1 MSIEET
7 NKIPVVGGEPAAE
20 PTSQEQVRQLIRRV
34 DELVELLRN
43 QQDIL
48 RKRGMNVPHGVLD
61 NLRALKMRFDA
72 LAKQLVNA
80 SAELRTL
87 RALADTTALITSS
100 LDTDTVLNQVMDT
113 VIALTGA
120 ERGYI
125 VMKNRETG
133 ELDQFK
139 VARGLDKE
147 QLAVR
152 ETNGTEGGKRNDFI
166 VSRTIVNEVASTGKP
181 VLTDNASQDERYQQK
196 QSIVGYALRS
206 ILAVPLQVRG
216 EIIGVVYCDNR
227 VLQGLFQQH
236 ERDLLTA
243 FANQAAVAIEN
254 ARLFEEARAQL
265 DEITGLRNLLENIF
279 NSIVSGVITTDSQ
292 HRITSCN
299 AAAYEIIGRGEG
311 DILSLPLAQALP
323 QLSDAF
329 YQAIENVPRQGR
341 ALLVETDV
349 DLPGRGMRH
358 WNLNLSPLRD
368 LHGEGIGL
376 ALVLDDLTEQR
387 QREAQ
392 LKEVGRYLPMALL
405 KNIRRVD
412 EIDTGGQ
419 EREITAMFADVRGF
433 TKFSEKLEPE
443 VLMRVINK
451 YLSVASDAVNLYE
464 GIVEKYL
471 GDAVTG
477 LFNTQLNPQGDH
489 AARAVRAGLS
499 LLYDMYAL
507 HEELPEDHRLLYGIG
522 IHTDIA
528 VLGNVGSSERKEFAA
543 LGDATQISKI
553 LQESARGDIVI
564 SPATYEI
571 VQNAFECEEIELV
584 TNKGRA
590 DLTHGYRVLRRKK
603 GTTTTSLFID
613 PELADLLKGLNE

>member
-1 MSIEET
+1 MSIDET
-7 NKIPVVGGEPAAE
+7 NKIRAVNGESASSE

-34 DELVELLRN
+34 DELIDLLRA

-48 RKRGMNVPHGVLD
+48 RKRGMNLPSGALD
-61 NLRALKMRFDA
+61 NLRTLKIRMDT
-72 LAKQLVNA
+72 LSKQLVNA

-87 RALADTTALITSS
+87 RALADTTALITSA
-100 LDTDTVLNQVMDT
+100 LDTDTVLEQVMDT

-125 VMKNRETG
+125 VMKNRVTG
-133 ELDQFK
+133 AFDQFK

-147 QLAVR
+147 QLVVKDTP
-152 ETNGTEGGKRNDFI
+152 ETGGKKSDFM
-166 VSRTIVNEVASTGKP
+166 VSSTIVNEVASTGKP
-181 VLTDNASQDERYQQK
+181 VLTDNASQDARYQQK

-206 ILAVPLQVRG
+206 ILAVPLKVRDD
-216 EIIGVVYCDNR
+216 IIGVVYCDNR

-236 ERDLLTA
+236 ELNLLIA

-265 DEITGLRNLLENIF
+265 DQITELRDLLENIF
-279 NSIVSGVITTDSQ
+279 NSIASGVLTTDSRGVITT
-292 HRITSCN
+292 CN
-299 AAAYEIIGRGEG
+299 EAAHEIIGRSNVTG
-311 DILSLPLAQALP
+311 LSLNEAVPE
-323 QLSDAF
+323 LSLTF
-329 YQAIENVPRQGR
+329 QEAIETV
-341 ALLVETDV
+341 LLRGESTLVSLETV
-349 DLPGRGMRH
+349 LPTRGERH
-358 WNLNLSPLRD
+358 WNINISPLRD
-368 LHGEGIGL
+368 IHGQGVGL
-376 ALVLDDLTEQR
+376 ALVVDDLTEQK

-392 LKEVGRYLPMALL
+392 LKEVGRYLPLALL

-412 EIDTGGQ
+412 EIDTAGQ

-433 TKFSEKLEPE
+433 TSFSERLEPE

-477 LFNTQLNPQGDH
+477 LFNTQLNPQKDH
-489 AARAVRAGLS
+489 AARAVRAALS
-499 LLYDMYAL
+499 LLYDMFAL
-507 HEELPEDHRLLYGIG
+507 HEELPEEQRLLYGIG
-522 IHTDIA
+522 IHTGIA
-528 VLGNVGSSERKEFAA
+528 VLGNVGSSNRKEFAA

-564 SPATYEI
+564 SPATYEYI
-571 VQNAFECEEIELV
+571 KNDFECEEIPLI

-603 GTTTTSLFID
+603 GTTTTTMFID
-613 PELADLLKGLNE
+613 PELADLLNGLGE

>member
-1 MSIEET
+1 MTMDET
-7 NKIPVVGGEPAAE
+7 NKIPVAGADTTSE
-20 PTSQEQVRQLIRRV
+20 PTSQEQVRQLVRRV
-34 DELVELLRN
+34 DELIELLRN
-43 QQDIL
+43 QQEIL
-48 RKRGMNVPHGVLD
+48 RKRGMNLPSNTLD
-61 NLRALKMRFDA
+61 SLRTLKIRLDS
-72 LAKQLVNA
+72 LAKQLVNT

-87 RALADTTALITSS
+87 RALADTTALITSQ
-100 LDTDTVLNQVMDT
+100 LDTDSVLNQVMDT

-125 VMKNRETG
+125 VMKNRLTG

-147 QLAVR
+147 QLSIT
-152 ETNGTEGGKRNDFI
+152 ENGNENGGKRSDFI
-166 VSRTIVNEVASTGKP
+166 VSRTIVNEVATTGMP

-206 ILAVPLQVRG
+206 ILAVPLKVRDD
-216 EIIGVVYCDNR
+216 IIGVVYCDNR
-227 VLQGLFQQH
+227 VLQGLFQHH
-236 ERDLLTA
+236 EKNLLTA

-265 DEITGLRNLLENIF
+265 DQITQLRDLLENIF
-279 NSIVSGVITTDSQ
+279 NSIASGVITTDAQ
-292 HRITSCN
+292 GRITTCN
-299 AAAYEIIGRGEG
+299 AAAYEIIGGG
-311 DILSLPLAQALP
+311 SIQGMPLIDGLP
-323 QLSDAF
+323 QLNEQF
-329 YQAIENVPRQGR
+329 YEAVQSVPRNGQSMF
-341 ALLVETDV
+341 VEAQPV
-349 DLPGRGMRH
+349 LAERGLRY
-358 WNLNLSPLRD
+358 WNIHISPLRD
-368 LHGEGIGL
+368 LHGQGIGL
-376 ALVLDDLTEQR
+376 ALVLDDLTDQK

-392 LKEVGRYLPMALL
+392 LKEVARYLPMALL

-412 EIDTGGQ
+412 EIDTAGQ
-419 EREITAMFADVRGF
+419 EREITALFADVRGF
-433 TKFSEKLEPE
+433 TSFSEKLEPE

-477 LFNTQLNPQGDH
+477 LFNTQLNRQSDH
-489 AARAVRAGLS
+489 AARAVRAGMS
-499 LLYDMYAL
+499 LLYDMFAL
-507 HEELPEDHRLLYGIG
+507 HEELPEEQRLLYGIG
-522 IHTDIA
+522 IHTGVA

-564 SPATYEI
+564 SPATYEYI
-571 VQNAFECEEIELV
+571 KNDFECEQIDLL
-584 TNKGRA
+584 TNKGRS
-590 DLTHGYRVLRRKK
+590 DLTHGYRVVRRKK

-613 PELADLLKGLNE
+613 PELADLLNGLND